1 MTERLYYNDSFLKEF
16 DAKVLSCVRD
26 EPRTI
31 DKSRV
36 KDESR
41 TKDDPPA
48 QDGERWRVVLD
59 RTAFYPTSGGQPHD
73 TGTLGDARVA
83 EVLDSEPDADGK
95 SDVLH
100 FTDRA
105 LQPGPVHGTIDWE
118 RRFDHIQ
125 QHTGQHLL
133 SAAFIELFKMPTVSF
148 HLGREISTIDVAGSD
163 IGAKQLEAAEQ
174 RTNEIIFDDRAVKI
188 HYGTAEELAAAGVRK
203 QVEREGVLRAIEI
216 EGFDRQPCGGTHVAR
231 TGQIGM
237 ILLRRLEKVKQNW
250 RVEFVCGGRAARA
263 ARGDSASLG
272 EAARLLSCAPAE
284 VGTMV
289 GRALE
294 ERQAGHRARQRLTE
308 ELAEVQAL
316 MLLAT
321 ERRAV
326 KAGEPGVV
334 MRVLDE
340 ADASYA
346 RMLAT
351 KVVEQDRVRALIGT
365 RGGHVIF
372 AQSAGL
378 NGDMNALLRECLAA
392 AGGKGGGSRDFAQG
406 SISDVGRVEEIL
418 GKAAEKLGAGK

>member
-16 DAKVLSCVRD
+16 DATVLSC
-26 EPRTI
+26 
-31 DKSRV
+31 V

-41 TKDDPPA
+41 AKDDPVA
-48 QDGERWRVVLD
+48 QDGERWRVIVD

-73 TGTLGDARVA
+73 TGRLGEARVT
-83 EVLDSEPDADGK
+83 EVLDSEESNDGK
-95 SDVLH
+95 GEIIH

-105 LQPGPVHGTIDWE
+105 VRLGPIHGKIDWE

-133 SAAFIELFKMPTVSF
+133 SAAFIELFQMPTISF
-148 HLGREISTIDVAGSD
+148 HLGREISTIDVAGGNL
-163 IGAKQLEAAEQ
+163 GANQIEAAER

-263 ARGDSASLG
+263 ARRDAASLG
-272 EAARLLSCAPAE
+272 EAAHLLSCGPAE
-284 VGTMV
+284 VAEMV

-308 ELAEVQAL
+308 ELSEVQAL

-321 ERRAV
+321 DQRAG
-326 KAGEPGVV
+326 KAGEPGIV

-351 KVVEQDRVRALIGT
+351 KVVEQGRVRALIGT
-365 RGGHVIF
+365 RDGHVIF
-372 AQSAGL
+372 AQTAGL
-378 NGDMNALLRECLAA
+378 IGDMNALLRECLAA
-392 AGGKGGGSRDFAQG
+392 AGGKGGGSKDFAQG
-406 SISDVGRVEEIL
+406 SVSDAGRVEEVMAR
-418 GKAAEKLGAGK
+418 AAEKLGAGK

>member
-16 DAKVLSCVRD
+16 DAAVLSSV
-26 EPRTI
+26 
-31 DKSRV
+31 
-36 KDESR
+36 
-41 TKDDPPA
+41 
-48 QDGERWRVVLD
+48 QDGERWRAVLD

-73 TGTLGDARVA
+73 TGTLGEARVL
-83 EVLDSEPDADGK
+83 EVLDGEEGENGNAD
-95 SDVLH
+95 VIH

-105 LQPGPVHGTIDWE
+105 LKMGPVHGKIDWE

-148 HLGREISTIDVAGSD
+148 HLGREISTIDIAASSVD
-163 IGAKQLEAAEQ
+163 AKQIEAAER

-188 HYGTAEELAAAGVRK
+188 RYGTAEELAAAGVRK
-203 QVEREGVLRAIEI
+203 QVDREGVLRAIEI

-231 TGQIGM
+231 TGQIGI
-237 ILLRRLEKVKQNW
+237 ILLRRLEKVKQHW
-250 RVEFVCGGRAARA
+250 RIEFVCGARAARA
-263 ARGDSASLG
+263 ARADATSLG
-272 EAARLLSCAPAE
+272 EAARLLSCAPGE
-284 VGTMV
+284 VATMV

-321 ERRAV
+321 ASRPV

-334 MRVLDE
+334 VRVLDE

-351 KVVEQDRVRALIGT
+351 KVVEQGRVRVLIGT

-378 NGDMNALLRECLAA
+378 DGDMSAMLRDSLAA
-392 AGGKGGGSRDFAQG
+392 AGGKGGGSKDFAQG
-406 SISDVGRVEEIL
+406 SVSDAGRVEEIL
-418 GKAAEKLGAGK
+418 AKAAEKLGAGK

>member
-16 DAKVLSCVRD
+16 DATVLSCA
-26 EPRTI
+26 
-31 DKSRV
+31 K
-36 KDESR
+36 
-41 TKDDPPA
+41 
-48 QDGERWRVVLD
+48 DGERWRVVLD

-73 TGTLGDARVA
+73 TGTLGEARVV
-83 EVLDSEPDADGK
+83 EVLDGEPGRDGK
-95 SDVLH
+95 ADVIH

-105 LQPGPVHGTIDWE
+105 VASGPVHGKIDWE

-133 SAAFIELFKMPTVSF
+133 SAAFIELFRMPTVSF
-148 HLGREISTIDVAGSD
+148 HLGRESSTIDVAGASVD
-163 IGAKQLEAAEQ
+163 TKQLEAAER

-203 QVEREGVLRAIEI
+203 QVDREGVLRAIEI

-231 TGQIGM
+231 TGQIGI
-237 ILLRRLEKVKQNW
+237 ILLRRLEKVKQHW
-250 RVEFVCGGRAARA
+250 RVEFVCGARAARA
-263 ARGDSASLG
+263 ARTDATSLG
-272 EAARLLSCAPAE
+272 EAARLLSCAPGE
-284 VGTMV
+284 VATMV

-316 MLLAT
+316 MLVAT
-321 ERRAV
+321 GSRVV

-334 MRVLDE
+334 VRVLDE
-340 ADASYA
+340 PDASYA

-351 KVVEQDRVRALIGT
+351 KIVEQGRVRALIGT

-372 AQSAGL
+372 AQSDGL
-378 NGDMNALLRECLAA
+378 DGDMNAMLRECLAA
-392 AGGKGGGSRDFAQG
+392 AGGKGGGSKDFAQG
-406 SISDVGRVEEIL
+406 SVSDAGRVEEIL
-418 GKAAEKLGAGK
+418 AKAAEKLGAGK